1 MRSRFAQLAIAGALF
16 AAAPAFAD
24 DHGHSEA
31 VEHAEAAAE
40 HAAAPHGEGEAHGGG
55 HAPTFDDVNWYY
67 GILGERD
74 GVEPDLLYRPTGMP
88 VPFAALL
95 FNTLILFYLLYRMF
109 GKGISDG
116 LKSRKQTLLR
126 GMEEAAKMRREAEE
140 QLKSYE
146 LKLERIEDEVE
157 RVKMEMIQTGEAER
171 KRVLA
176 EARER
181 RTRMERDA
189 HQLVAQELKAVR
201 DRLLRETVESAVRSA
216 TETLRTKLNP
226 ADQQRLAEEYVSGLA
241 RAAGTL
247 RGRV

>member
-1 MRSRFAQLAIAGALF
+1 
-16 AAAPAFAD
+16 
-24 DHGHSEA
+24 
-31 VEHAEAAAE
+31 
-40 HAAAPHGEGEAHGGG
+40 
-55 HAPTFDDVNWYY
+55 
-67 GILGERD
+67 
-74 GVEPDLLYRPTGMP
+74 MP

-95 FNTLILFYLLYRMF
+95 FNTAILFFLLYRML

-146 LKLERIEDEVE
+146 LKLERIDDEVE
-157 RVKMEMIQTGEAER
+157 RVKTEMIQTGEAER

-181 RTRMERDA
+181 RARMERDA

-201 DRLLRETVESAVRSA
+201 DRLLKETVESAVRSA
-216 TETLRTKLNP
+216 TEALQSKLSP